1 MYDFNAKSKTT
12 YDKIADGY
20 DDSFDGKFTR
30 KFKRLL
36 SDNIDL
42 EDNVNVLDVA
52 CGNGS
57 LLTLLSEK
65 RTIHGFGVDISEQM
79 IKNAVA
85 NNPDME
91 FYVAGCEVI
100 PIENDTMD
108 LITVSA
114 AYHHFPNVEA
124 FAKEETQRTLSR
136 NKDTTARLERA
147 VKYAQEAEQNRRQMV
162 ANIAH
167 ELKTPLAII
176 HSYAEGLRERIAE
189 DKRDKYSDI
198 ILSETER
205 MNTMVLE
212 MLDLSRLEA

>member
-1 MYDFNAKSKTT
+1 LYDFNAKSKTT

-65 RTIHGFGVDISEQM
+65 RTIQGFGVDISEQM

-91 FYVAGCEVI
+91 FYVAGCEVM

-114 AYHHFPNVEA
+114 AYHHFLDVEA
-124 FAKEETQRTLSR
+124 FAKEAKRVLKVNGRIYIAEIYLNCILRFICNPFVPLSR
-136 NKDTTARLERA
+136 AGD
-147 VKYAQEAEQNRRQMV
+147 VKFYSPKQILNNFKQFGFEKIDV
-162 ANIAH
+162 IV
-167 ELKTPLAII
+167 
-176 HSYAEGLRERIAE
+176 SEGVQIVSMKKL
-189 DKRDKYSDI
+189 
-198 ILSETER
+198 
-205 MNTMVLE
+205 
-212 MLDLSRLEA
+212 